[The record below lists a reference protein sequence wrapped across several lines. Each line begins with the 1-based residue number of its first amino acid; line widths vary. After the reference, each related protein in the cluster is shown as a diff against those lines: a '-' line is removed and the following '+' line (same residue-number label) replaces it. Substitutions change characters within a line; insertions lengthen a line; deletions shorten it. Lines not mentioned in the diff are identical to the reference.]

1 MAQIMR
7 GPTTHLTWLNGG
19 IVAYNVTLTGAYRP
33 GTTPTAVHTQLAQL
47 FKQDPARIEQLI
59 RQRSTIKRGVDYPT
73 AERYRDA
80 VERAGALCAVEDESQ
95 ALSIDDTPNSATT
108 ATRPGTAPEDE
119 VVLRELQPSLK
130 AFIGQIILGVMLL
143 IFIVGLLLLIGVYV
157 KWKSTQYKLTNQ
169 RLFIRTGFISRSLE
183 EIQLYRV
190 KDVAFHQGVV
200 DRILGI
206 GSITVLSSDES
217 APRATLFGI
226 EGPEAFKE
234 EIRTAYRRARQ
245 REGVRAGE
253 RIID

>member
-1 MAQIMR
+1 MGLQ
-7 GPTTHLTWLNGG
+7 GE
-19 IVAYNVTLTGAYRP
+19 IVAYSVSLTGAYRP
-33 GTTPTAVHTQLAQL
+33 DATPAAVHMQLAQL
-47 FKQDPARIEQLI
+47 FKQEPVRIEQLI

-80 VERAGALCAVEDESQ
+80 IERVGALCAIDDESQ
-95 ALSIDDTPNSATT
+95 ALSIDDAPANPGPMI
-108 ATRPGTAPEDE
+108 RPGAAPDDE

-130 AFIGQIILGVMLL
+130 AFAGQIILGVLLL
-143 IFIVGLLLLIGVYV
+143 IFIVGLLLLIGVYI
-157 KWKSTQYKLTNQ
+157 KWKSTHYKLTNQ

-190 KDVAFHQGVV
+190 KDVAFHQGIF

-217 APRATLFGI
+217 APRATLIGI
-226 EGPEAFKE
+226 EDPEQFKE
-234 EIRTAYRRARQ
+234 EIRTAYRNARQ
-245 REGVRAGE
+245 REGVRAAE